1 MIEINETLFGVLAVC
16 AIRYCQGRQTYMP
29 DFVRSAIR
37 PHLQE
42 LTDKDIGV
50 MIHDCEYQRICDLYG
65 DKRIDKP
72 GWLEWEQELIA
83 ERERRHSYE
92 TTKRR

>member
-1 MIEINETLFGVLAVC
+1 MIEINDEPFGVLAVC
-16 AIRYCQGRQTYMP
+16 ELRYCQGRQSYMP
-29 DFVRSAIR
+29 DLGRKAIR

-42 LTDKDIGV
+42 LTDKDISV

-83 ERERRHSYE
+83 ERERRLNND
-92 TTKRR
+92 